1 MKLPAED
8 PDTDTGPEM
17 ACMIRDG
24 VFDLEQPESREG
36 AEKGKVRMEIYLD
49 NAATTVC
56 YSEVADIVR
65 ETMLSSYGNPSAMH
79 NKGVEAEAY
88 VRRTAKILADIL
100 KVKEKEIFYT
110 SGGTESDNWALTG
123 TAFANQRKGRHII
136 TTAIEHPA
144 VSATLEALKEQ
155 GFDITV
161 LSPDREG
168 LVTAEQVCDAM
179 REDTILVS
187 VMMVNNE
194 IGAVEPV
201 AEIGE
206 QIHRKKPDI
215 VFHVDAVQA
224 FGKYRIRP
232 KKMQIDLLSV
242 SGHKIHGPKGVGFL
256 YVDERVKLHPLILGG
271 GQQKGMRSGT
281 DNVPGIAGL
290 GIAAEKMYAHLEENT
305 ASMRAC
311 RDLLTDG
318 LAGMDGVIMHGPTD
332 PEKTAPYI
340 LNASFPG
347 VRSEVL
353 LHTLEDKGIYVSA
366 GSACSTHKKNGSPTL
381 SAIGCP
387 EKEKESAIRFS
398 FSEMTTP
405 DEIRY
410 TLQVLRDVL
419 PVLRRFTRK

>member
-1 MKLPAED
+1 MLKD
-8 PDTDTGPEM
+8 
-17 ACMIRDG
+17 
-24 VFDLEQPESREG
+24 
-36 AEKGKVRMEIYLD
+36 MEIYLD

-56 YSEVADIVR
+56 YKEVADIVR
-65 ETMLSSYGNPSAMH
+65 ETMLSAYGNPSAMH
-79 NKGVEAEAY
+79 NKGVEAETY
-88 VRRTAKILADIL
+88 IRRTTKTLADIL

-110 SGGTESDNWALTG
+110 SGGTESDNWALCG
-123 TAFANQRKGRHII
+123 TACANQRKGKHII

-144 VSATLEALKEQ
+144 VSVAMEQLQEQ
-155 GFDITV
+155 GFEITV

-168 LVTAEQVCDAM
+168 LVSAEQVYEAVRD
-179 REDTILVS
+179 DTILVS

-194 IGAVEPV
+194 IGSVQPV

-206 QIHRKKPDI
+206 QIHKKNPDV

-224 FGKYRIRP
+224 FGKYLIRP

-256 YVDERVKLHPLILGG
+256 YVDERVKIRPFVLGG

-290 GIAAEKMYAHLEENT
+290 GVAAGKMYAQIEENT
-305 ASMRAC
+305 ASMRNC
-311 RDLLTDG
+311 REILAEG
-318 LAGMDGVIMHGPTD
+318 LEKMEGVVIHGPSD
-332 PEKTAPYI
+332 PERTAPYI
-340 LNASFPG
+340 LNASFTG

-353 LHTLEDKGIYVSA
+353 LHALEDKGIYVSA
-366 GSACSTHKKNGSPTL
+366 GSACSTHKRTGSPTL

-398 FSEMTTP
+398 FSEMTEP
-405 DEIRY
+405 EEIRY
-410 TLQVLRDVL
+410 TLQTLQELL

>member
-1 MKLPAED
+1 
-8 PDTDTGPEM
+8 
-17 ACMIRDG
+17 
-24 VFDLEQPESREG
+24 
-36 AEKGKVRMEIYLD
+36 MEIYLD
-49 NAATTVC
+49 NAATTAC
-56 YSEVADIVR
+56 YTEAADIVR
-65 ETMLSSYGNPSAMH
+65 ETMLFANGNPSSMH
-79 NKGVEAEAY
+79 HKGVEAENYIRKA
-88 VRRTAKILADIL
+88 TETLADLL

-110 SGGTESDNWALTG
+110 SGGTEADNWALRG
-123 TAFANQRKGRHII
+123 IAAAYQRKGRHII

-144 VSATLEALKEQ
+144 VSAPLEALKEQ
-155 GFDITV
+155 GFEVTV
-161 LSPDREG
+161 LVPDREG

-256 YVDERVKLHPLILGG
+256 YVDEKLNIRPLILGG

-290 GIAAEKMYAHLEENT
+290 GIAAEKMYARLEDNT
-305 ASMRAC
+305 ASMRSC
-311 RDLLTDG
+311 RDMLAEG
-318 LAGMDGVIMHGPTD
+318 LAEMENVVLHGPSD
-332 PEKTAPYI
+332 PERTAPYI
-340 LNASFPG
+340 LNASFVG

-366 GSACSTHKKNGSPTL
+366 GSACSTHKKSGSPTL

-405 DEIRY
+405 EEIRY

>member
-1 MKLPAED
+1 
-8 PDTDTGPEM
+8 
-17 ACMIRDG
+17 
-24 VFDLEQPESREG
+24 
-36 AEKGKVRMEIYLD
+36 MEIYLD
-49 NAATTVC
+49 NAATTAC
-56 YSEVADIVR
+56 YTEAADIVR
-65 ETMLSSYGNPSAMH
+65 ETMLFAYGNPSSMH
-79 NKGVEAEAY
+79 HKGVEAENYIRKA
-88 VRRTAKILADIL
+88 TETLADLL
-100 KVKEKEIFYT
+100 KVKEKEIYYT
-110 SGGTESDNWALTG
+110 SGGTEADNWALRG
-123 TAFANQRKGRHII
+123 IAEAYRRKGKHII

-144 VSATLEALKEQ
+144 VSAPLEALKEQ
-155 GFDITV
+155 GFEVTV
-161 LSPDREG
+161 LTPDREG
-168 LVTAEQVCDAM
+168 IVTAEQVCDAV

-206 QIHRKKPDI
+206 QIHRKKPDV

-256 YVDERVKLHPLILGG
+256 YADEKLNIRPLILGG

-290 GIAAEKMYAHLEENT
+290 GIAAEKMYARLEDNT
-305 ASMRAC
+305 ASMRSC
-311 RDLLTDG
+311 RDMLAEG
-318 LAGMDGVIMHGPTD
+318 LAEMENVVLHGPSD
-332 PEKTAPYI
+332 PERTAPYI
-340 LNASFPG
+340 LNASFVG

-366 GSACSTHKKNGSPTL
+366 GSACSTHKKSGSPTL

-405 DEIRY
+405 EEIRY
-410 TLQVLRDVL
+410 TLQVLHEVL

>member
-1 MKLPAED
+1 
-8 PDTDTGPEM
+8 
-17 ACMIRDG
+17 
-24 VFDLEQPESREG
+24 
-36 AEKGKVRMEIYLD
+36 MEIYLD
-49 NAATTVC
+49 NAATTAC
-56 YSEVADIVR
+56 YNEAADIVR
-65 ETMLSSYGNPSAMH
+65 ETMLFAYGNPSSMH
-79 NKGVEAEAY
+79 NKGIEAENY
-88 VRRTAKILADIL
+88 VRKATETLADIL

-110 SGGTESDNWALTG
+110 SGGTESDNWALRG
-123 TAFANQRKGRHII
+123 IAEAYRRKGKHIV

-155 GFDITV
+155 GFDVTV
-161 LSPDREG
+161 LMPDSEG
-168 LVTAEQVCDAM
+168 IVTAEQVCNVM

-206 QIHRKKPDI
+206 QIHRKKPDV

-224 FGKYRIRP
+224 FGKYQIRP

-256 YVDERVKLHPLILGG
+256 YIDEKVKIRPLICGG
-271 GQQKGMRSGT
+271 GHQRGMRSGT

-290 GIAAEKMYAHLEENT
+290 GAAAAKMYAHLEENA

-311 RDLLTDG
+311 RDLLAAG
-318 LAGMDGVIMHGPTD
+318 LVEMEDVVLHGPSD
-332 PEKTAPYI
+332 PERTAPYI
-340 LNASFPG
+340 LNASFTG

-366 GSACSTHKKNGSPTL
+366 GSACSTHKKSGSPTL

-410 TLQVLRDVL
+410 TLQVLREVL

>member
-1 MKLPAED
+1 
-8 PDTDTGPEM
+8 
-17 ACMIRDG
+17 
-24 VFDLEQPESREG
+24 
-36 AEKGKVRMEIYLD
+36 MEIYLD
-49 NAATTVC
+49 NAATTAC
-56 YSEVADIVR
+56 YTEAADIVR
-65 ETMLSSYGNPSAMH
+65 ETMLFAYGNPSSMH
-79 NKGVEAEAY
+79 HKGVEAENYIRKA
-88 VRRTAKILADIL
+88 TETLADLL
-100 KVKEKEIFYT
+100 KVKEKEIYYT
-110 SGGTESDNWALTG
+110 SGGTEADNWALRG
-123 TAFANQRKGRHII
+123 IAEAYRRKGKHII

-144 VSATLEALKEQ
+144 VSAPLEALKEQ
-155 GFDITV
+155 GFEVTV
-161 LSPDREG
+161 LTPDREG
-168 LVTAEQVCDAM
+168 IVTAEQVCDAV

-206 QIHRKKPDI
+206 QIHRKKPDV

-256 YVDERVKLHPLILGG
+256 YADEKLNIRPLILGG

-290 GIAAEKMYAHLEENT
+290 GAAAAKMYANLEENA

-311 RDLLTDG
+311 RDMLAEG
-318 LAGMDGVIMHGPTD
+318 LAEMENVVLHGPSD
-332 PEKTAPYI
+332 PERTAPYI
-340 LNASFPG
+340 LNASFIG

-366 GSACSTHKKNGSPTL
+366 GSACSTHKKSGSPTL

-405 DEIRY
+405 EEIRY

>member
-1 MKLPAED
+1 
-8 PDTDTGPEM
+8 
-17 ACMIRDG
+17 
-24 VFDLEQPESREG
+24 
-36 AEKGKVRMEIYLD
+36 MEIYLD
-49 NAATTVC
+49 NAATTAC
-56 YSEVADIVR
+56 YTEAADIVR
-65 ETMLSSYGNPSAMH
+65 ETMLFAYGNPSSMH
-79 NKGVEAEAY
+79 HKGVEAENYIRKA
-88 VRRTAKILADIL
+88 TETLADLL
-100 KVKEKEIFYT
+100 KVKEKEIYYT
-110 SGGTESDNWALTG
+110 SGGTEADNWALRG
-123 TAFANQRKGRHII
+123 IAEAYRRKGKHII

-144 VSATLEALKEQ
+144 VSAPLEALKEQ
-155 GFDITV
+155 GFEVTV
-161 LSPDREG
+161 LVPDREG
-168 LVTAEQVCDAM
+168 FVTAEQVCNAV

-206 QIHRKKPDI
+206 QIHRKKPDV

-256 YVDERVKLHPLILGG
+256 YVDEKLNIRPLILGG

-290 GIAAEKMYAHLEENT
+290 GIAAEKMYARLEDNT
-305 ASMRAC
+305 ASMRSC
-311 RDLLTDG
+311 RDMLAEG
-318 LAGMDGVIMHGPTD
+318 LAEMENVVLHGPSD
-332 PEKTAPYI
+332 PERTAPYI
-340 LNASFPG
+340 LNASFVG

-366 GSACSTHKKNGSPTL
+366 GSACSTHKKSGSPTL
-381 SAIGCP
+381 NAIGCP

-405 DEIRY
+405 EEIRY

>member
-1 MKLPAED
+1 
-8 PDTDTGPEM
+8 
-17 ACMIRDG
+17 
-24 VFDLEQPESREG
+24 
-36 AEKGKVRMEIYLD
+36 MEIYLD
-49 NAATTVC
+49 NAATTAC
-56 YSEVADIVR
+56 YNEAADIVR
-65 ETMLSSYGNPSAMH
+65 ETMLFAYGNPSSMH
-79 NKGVEAEAY
+79 NKGIEAENY
-88 VRRTAKILADIL
+88 VRKATETLADIL

-110 SGGTESDNWALTG
+110 SGGTESDNWALRG
-123 TAFANQRKGRHII
+123 IAEAYRRKGKHIV

-155 GFDITV
+155 GFDVTV
-161 LSPDREG
+161 LMPDSEG
-168 LVTAEQVCDAM
+168 IVTAEQVCNVM

-206 QIHRKKPDI
+206 QIHRKKPDV

-224 FGKYRIRP
+224 FGKYQIRP

-256 YVDERVKLHPLILGG
+256 YIDEKVKIRPLICGG
-271 GQQKGMRSGT
+271 GHQRGMRSGT

-290 GIAAEKMYAHLEENT
+290 GAAAAKMYAHLEENA

-311 RDLLTDG
+311 RDLLAAG
-318 LAGMDGVIMHGPTD
+318 LAEMEDVVLHGPSD
-332 PEKTAPYI
+332 PERTAPYI
-340 LNASFPG
+340 LNASFTG

-366 GSACSTHKKNGSPTL
+366 GSACSTHKKSGSPTL

-410 TLQVLRDVL
+410 TLQVLREVL

>member
-1 MKLPAED
+1 
-8 PDTDTGPEM
+8 
-17 ACMIRDG
+17 
-24 VFDLEQPESREG
+24 
-36 AEKGKVRMEIYLD
+36 MEIYLD
-49 NAATTVC
+49 NAATTAC
-56 YSEVADIVR
+56 YNEAADIVR
-65 ETMLSSYGNPSAMH
+65 ETMLFAYGNPSSMH
-79 NKGVEAEAY
+79 NKGIEAENY
-88 VRRTAKILADIL
+88 VRKATETLADIL

-110 SGGTESDNWALTG
+110 SGGTESDNWALRG
-123 TAFANQRKGRHII
+123 IAEAYRRKGKHIV

-144 VSATLEALKEQ
+144 VSATLESLKEQ
-155 GFDITV
+155 GFDVTV
-161 LSPDREG
+161 LMPDSEG
-168 LVTAEQVCDAM
+168 IVTAEQVCNVM

-206 QIHRKKPDI
+206 QIHRKKPDV

-224 FGKYRIRP
+224 FGKYQIRP

-256 YVDERVKLHPLILGG
+256 YIDEKVKIRPLICGG
-271 GQQKGMRSGT
+271 GHQRGMRSGT

-290 GIAAEKMYAHLEENT
+290 GAAAAKMYAHLEENA

-311 RDLLTDG
+311 RDLLAAG
-318 LAGMDGVIMHGPTD
+318 LAEMEDVVLHGPSD
-332 PEKTAPYI
+332 PERTAPYI
-340 LNASFPG
+340 LNASFTG

-366 GSACSTHKKNGSPTL
+366 GSACSTHKKSGSPTL

-410 TLQVLRDVL
+410 TLQVLREVL

>member
-1 MKLPAED
+1 
-8 PDTDTGPEM
+8 
-17 ACMIRDG
+17 
-24 VFDLEQPESREG
+24 
-36 AEKGKVRMEIYLD
+36 MEIYLD
-49 NAATTVC
+49 NAATTAC
-56 YSEVADIVR
+56 YNEAADIVR
-65 ETMLSSYGNPSAMH
+65 ETMLFAYGNPSSMH
-79 NKGVEAEAY
+79 NKGIEAENY
-88 VRRTAKILADIL
+88 VRKATETLADIL

-110 SGGTESDNWALTG
+110 SGGTESDNWALRG
-123 TAFANQRKGRHII
+123 IAEAYRRKGKHIV

-144 VSATLEALKEQ
+144 VSATLESLKEQ
-155 GFDITV
+155 GFDVTV
-161 LSPDREG
+161 LMPDSEG
-168 LVTAEQVCDAM
+168 IVTAEQVCNVM

-206 QIHRKKPDI
+206 QIHRKKPDV

-224 FGKYRIRP
+224 FGKYQIRP

-256 YVDERVKLHPLILGG
+256 YIDEKVKIRPLICGG
-271 GQQKGMRSGT
+271 GHQRGMRSGT

-290 GIAAEKMYAHLEENT
+290 GAAAAKMYAHLEENA

-311 RDLLTDG
+311 RDLLAAG
-318 LAGMDGVIMHGPTD
+318 LAEMEDVVLHGPSD
-332 PEKTAPYI
+332 PERTAPYI
-340 LNASFPG
+340 LNASFTG

-353 LHTLEDKGIYVSA
+353 LHTLEEKGIYVSA
-366 GSACSTHKKNGSPTL
+366 GSACSTHKRSGSPTL

-398 FSEMTTP
+398 LSEMTTP

-410 TLQVLRDVL
+410 TLQVLREVL

>member
-1 MKLPAED
+1 
-8 PDTDTGPEM
+8 
-17 ACMIRDG
+17 
-24 VFDLEQPESREG
+24 
-36 AEKGKVRMEIYLD
+36 MEIYLD
-49 NAATTVC
+49 NAATTAC
-56 YSEVADIVR
+56 YTEAADIVR
-65 ETMLSSYGNPSAMH
+65 ETMLFAYGNPSSMH
-79 NKGVEAEAY
+79 HKGVEAENYIRKA
-88 VRRTAKILADIL
+88 TETLADLL
-100 KVKEKEIFYT
+100 KVKEKEIYYT
-110 SGGTESDNWALTG
+110 SGGTEADNWALRG
-123 TAFANQRKGRHII
+123 IAEAYRRKGKHII

-144 VSATLEALKEQ
+144 VSAPLEALKEQ
-155 GFDITV
+155 GFEVTV
-161 LSPDREG
+161 LVPDREG
-168 LVTAEQVCDAM
+168 FVTAEQVCNAV

-206 QIHRKKPDI
+206 QIHRKKPDV

-256 YVDERVKLHPLILGG
+256 YVDEKLNIRPLILGG

-290 GIAAEKMYAHLEENT
+290 GIAAEKMYARLEDNT
-305 ASMRAC
+305 ASMRSC
-311 RDLLTDG
+311 RDMLAEG
-318 LAGMDGVIMHGPTD
+318 LAEMENVVLHGPSD
-332 PEKTAPYI
+332 PERTAPYI
-340 LNASFPG
+340 LNASFVG

-366 GSACSTHKKNGSPTL
+366 GSACSTHKKSGSPTL

-405 DEIRY
+405 EEIRY